1 MKISTQ
7 LFAPPSQSVADF
19 VFETLYKDVV
29 QLDLPPGSR
38 LSEAEVADRLEVS
51 RQPVRDALYRLAN
64 RGFVL
69 IRPQRATLVTKISEA
84 EVLRA
89 AFIRIALET
98 ACMKEAIGRVSDAD
112 VADLRQLL
120 ELQGRVVATGDS
132 SQFHDLDEAF
142 HAMLCDIAGHAQ
154 VWNLIQEQK
163 GHMDR
168 ARFLSLSF
176 NQASAFHEHVAV
188 VDALA
193 ARDMPTALDL
203 LEAHLSKIRA
213 HLPQIRKAH
222 ASYFEGQP

>member
-1 MKISTQ
+1 MKTSTQ
-7 LFAPPSQSVADF
+7 LLAPPSQSVADF

-29 QLDLPPGSR
+29 QLALPPGSR
-38 LSEAEVADRLEVS
+38 LSEAEVADRLQVS

-98 ACMKEAIGRVSDAD
+98 ACMKEAIGRVTDAD
-112 VADLRQLL
+112 IAALRDLL
-120 ELQGRVVATGDS
+120 ETQGRVVAAADS
-132 SQFHDLDEAF
+132 SRFHDLDEAF

-176 NQASAFHEHVAV
+176 NQSSAHQEHIAILK
-188 VDALA
+188 ALA
-193 ARDMPTALDL
+193 ARDRGAALDL

-222 ASYFEGQP
+222 GSYFEAQT